1 MAERT
6 QRIRRAW
13 LGRLHPVAK
22 LLWLLG
28 LGVGVFFV
36 SRPALML
43 AILLALLVTGW
54 TAGLRK
60 PRDLRGGRLLLWSGL
75 ALFLL
80 QALFYRQ
87 GDPLLTLEGWFRVTE
102 QGVARGLLVSGRF
115 LIILLSSQLFVVS
128 TDPSDLAYG
137 LMQTGLPYRYG
148 FALVTA
154 LRLMPLFEGEARTVQ
169 HAQLVRAVR
178 YDRRALPRAYDILR
192 QLLLPLLVSALRKV
206 DVLAVSMEGRHFGR
220 YRDRTY
226 LRRVDWAWADTLSL
240 LLLTAL
246 LAALLAARPVIEG
259 SL

>member
-1 MAERT
+1 
-6 QRIRRAW
+6 
-13 LGRLHPVAK
+13 
-22 LLWLLG
+22 
-28 LGVGVFFV
+28 
-36 SRPALML
+36 
-43 AILLALLVTGW
+43 
-54 TAGLRK
+54 
-60 PRDLRGGRLLLWSGL
+60 
-75 ALFLL
+75 LFLL